1 MLIKYLKRGVKCSS
15 SDSCDDFKL
24 EITKSGSRT
33 SATLI
38 AKEEIDLV
46 EAVDLLP
53 IQINRKDLYFLNGY
67 QSWTDTKEFK
77 LSNRLRNIKKS
88 PHLISHMFAMHAY
101 GDNHFYHYS
110 IRKSHGYDLF
120 YSKGICESFI
130 YNMNYD
136 TAYLLIELIKNN
148 RSTIRLTSDLKGLK
162 LKAGDL
168 VKIFDYYYFSNL
180 KEGFESFYKDFSP
193 LGKEKIFGYTS
204 WYNYYQNINEEIILR
219 DLKALDNRFNLF
231 QIDDGY
237 ETFVGDWFDIDPK
250 KFPNGLEPIVKEIH
264 NRGFKAGIWLAPF
277 VAEKKSKL
285 FNEHKDW
292 FAKRKGK
299 PIVAGGNWSG
309 QYALDLTNEE
319 VKDYIRK
326 CLKHYMDMGFEFFKL
341 DFLYASNLPTYKG
354 LTRAM
359 QTSKYYQF
367 LRDCLD
373 QKMILGCGA
382 NMFNAYNLFDYMRI
396 GPDVSLRFDDIWLM
410 RHLHRERISTK
421 VTLKNTVFRSIFNG
435 HLFGNDPDVFLLRDE
450 NMWMSKENRH
460 ALITLNALFG
470 SVFFTSDNLGNY
482 DQDKKDELNYALDL
496 LYNAKD
502 VKYYLNKH
510 FINVS
515 YHLNNQEVKFSYDTK
530 KGVILNGKK

>member
-1 MLIKYLKRGVKCSS
+1 MLIRYLLNGLEKEANKSNEDLTIIEQNANNQLKISVLALKPLKLLTAKMDSSYQVKK
-15 SDSCDDFKL
+15 DDL
-24 EITKSGSRT
+24 M
-33 SATLI
+33 
-38 AKEEIDLV
+38 
-46 EAVDLLP
+46 
-53 IQINRKDLYFLNGY
+53 FLNGY
-67 QSWTDTKEFK
+67 QSWTDTHLADLKYKEIDIRRIPKFIMNK
-77 LSNRLRNIKKS
+77 YGLDQ
-88 PHLISHMFAMHAY
+88 Y
-101 GDNHFYHYS
+101 GDNHIYDYNKNYVHGFDIFYTQNYFVYN
-110 IRKSHGYDLF
+110 RNYDNAYLII
-120 YSKGICESFI
+120 SVDRRDGKISFI
-130 YNMNYD
+130 SDVNNK
-136 TAYLLIELIKNN
+136 ELQKN
-148 RSTIRLTSDLKGLK
+148 
-162 LKAGDL
+162 AEFM
-168 VKIFDYYYFSNL
+168 IFDMAIYNSYQ
-180 KEGFESFYKDFSP
+180 EGEKAFYAEFNNKS
-193 LGKEKIFGYTS
+193 KKIFGYTS

-219 DLKALDNRFNLF
+219 DLSFLDKRFDLF

-237 ETFVGDWFDIDPK
+237 ETFVGDWMDIDPN
-250 KFPNGLEPIVKEIH
+250 KFPNGLKPIVDKIH
-264 NRGFKAGIWLAPF
+264 SKGLKAGVWLAPF
-277 VAEKKSKL
+277 VCETKSKI
-285 FNEHKDW
+285 FNEHPDW
-292 FAKRKGK
+292 IRKENGK
-299 PIVAGGNWSG
+299 ILICGGNWSG
-309 QYALDLTNEE
+309 FYALDLEKPE
-319 VKDYIRK
+319 VIKYIEDCFNYFKD
-326 CLKHYMDMGFEFFKL
+326 LGFDFFKL